1 MCQVRTCPGVPSVG
15 DLTYLLMQ
23 VPATLRQETPTVET
37 PVVHGH
43 GGIESLC
50 PSPSDLGEK
59 FEAAAMENEVR
70 PMVPV
75 ALVPVVVED
84 IPPSQPRLELP
95 DSPGHAA
102 GDSEDESE
110 LIKAPEPPPQLSDN
124 AVKARLRRVFLPRA
138 DGSYLVP
145 EDLVKE
151 YKNINTRDRIKSL
164 YEKCG
169 YNSDGFENRFS
180 WR

>member
-1 MCQVRTCPGVPSVG
+1 
-15 DLTYLLMQ
+15 
-23 VPATLRQETPTVET
+23 
-37 PVVHGH
+37 
-43 GGIESLC
+43 
-50 PSPSDLGEK
+50 
-59 FEAAAMENEVR
+59 
-70 PMVPV
+70 MVPV

-145 EDLVKE
+145 EDLVG
-151 YKNINTRDRIKSL
+151 RV
-164 YEKCG
+164 
-169 YNSDGFENRFS
+169 
-180 WR
+180 

>member
-1 MCQVRTCPGVPSVG
+1 
-15 DLTYLLMQ
+15 MQ
-23 VPATLRQETPTVET
+23 VPATLRQETPELVT
-37 PVVHGH
+37 PGVPNSS
-43 GGIESLC
+43 GGPESIC
-50 PSPSDLGEK
+50 PSPSDLGER
-59 FEAAAMENEVR
+59 FEEAAKQDEFG

-75 ALVPVVVED
+75 AMVPVVVAD
-84 IPPSQPRLELP
+84 IPPSQPRFEFP

-102 GDSEDESE
+102 GDSGDESE
-110 LIKAPEPPPQLSDN
+110 LLKAPEPPPQLSDN

-151 YKNINTRDRIKSL
+151 YKNINTRDRIQAL

-169 YNSDGFENRFS
+169 YNSTGVKNQVSLRL
-180 WR
+180 